1 MHPES
6 FGKFRGKVVNM
17 KRFIM
22 TTLVVLSAI
31 SAIFASTYIIDRY
44 DFNFE
49 GKTDVNEV
57 YKFLGLSDG
66 ASFSSYEEL
75 QSHVIAKTQK
85 LVNERIFT
93 SVDYDIVE
101 GDVVVTTPGD
111 ETANE
116 YHYVAVYYVNDRS
129 PFFIFPTPKYDSNYG
144 AKIGLR
150 IDSKNFGGKLAKF
163 EINTDMKQNDHSFK
177 KAEYGL
183 DFNILGY
190 PIASSKLDTT
200 LSFKYDGRTGGLNG
214 TTLGLSSKLSG
225 IKVANFKMDASA
237 SISFKGLENYT
248 GSELS
253 LSTYFY
259 DIKLG
264 DTVGFSLSSG
274 IKFTPT
280 KNDLSSIGCNE
291 FTYTASLSNLFS
303 SIGGVSLSH
312 KLTYAPRS
320 KKTTTN
326 NSLSYYGLSLRGK
339 TISTS
344 LGLDTAKVADNPQMT
359 ITASGTASMS
369 FGLPLGMT
377 LSPSLRLYKTY
388 TTDGTWDMS
397 AWPVNKRITA
407 SATLSRS
414 TLNVVLDGNSDFRKG
429 MSLSV
434 VASRDMSLMNLLK
447 DPAQYVQMQFT
458 WFPYANSW
466 FNPSIRINGSIAS
479 SASRAPVPSASTTYI
494 ADYMRGI
501 KDDNTYSAQ
510 SWNTKVVA
518 NVNLTSKCINLGSWA
533 RTYAIAFTDIAML
546 HNKNAEV
553 KMLYTV
559 GIEGI
564 GIINDH
570 PNYPVRASLGFNTE
584 SIKKYAE
591 TKNFKDLEYELF
603 FGLYYFY

>member
-1 MHPES
+1 
-6 FGKFRGKVVNM
+6 
-17 KRFIM
+17 M
-22 TTLVVLSAI
+22 TALVVLSSI
-31 SAIFASTYIIDRY
+31 SAVFATTYIIDRY

-49 GKTDVNEV
+49 GKTDVGEV
-57 YKFLGLSDG
+57 YKFLGLSNG
-66 ASFSSYEEL
+66 TSFASYEEL
-75 QSHVIAKTQK
+75 QAHVIDKTQK

-101 GDVVVTTPGD
+101 GDVV
-111 ETANE
+111 ETATDE
-116 YHYVAVYYVNDRS
+116 GPVYDYHYTAVYNVNDRS

-163 EINTDMKQNDHSFK
+163 QINTDMKQNDHSFE

-225 IKVANFKMDASA
+225 IKVASFKMDASA
-237 SISFKGLENYT
+237 SISFEGIENYT
-248 GSELS
+248 GSELA

-274 IKFTPT
+274 LKFTPT
-280 KNDLSSIGCNE
+280 KNELSSMGCNE
-291 FTYTASLSNLFS
+291 FTYTASISNLLS

-320 KKTTTN
+320 KTTTTN

-339 TISTS
+339 QISTS
-344 LGLDTAKVADNPQMT
+344 LGLDTTKVADNPSMT
-359 ITASGTASMS
+359 ITASGTASTS
-369 FGLPLGMT
+369 FGLPLGLT
-377 LSPSLRLYKTY
+377 LSPSVRLYKTY
-388 TTDGTWDMS
+388 TTDGTWDMLG
-397 AWPVNKRITA
+397 WDVNKRITA
-407 SATLSRS
+407 SATLLRS

-429 MSLSV
+429 MYLSMT
-434 VASRDMSLMNLLK
+434 ASRDMGLMNL
-447 DPAQYVQMQFT
+447 QMQFT

-466 FNPSIRINGSIAS
+466 FNPSVRITGSVAS
-479 SASRAPVPSASTTYI
+479 DSTKYLLRSLGDKPYM

-501 KDDNTYSAQ
+501 RDDSQYNTA
-510 SWNTKVVA
+510 WNTKVVA
-518 NVNLTSKCINLGSWA
+518 NVNLTTKCINLGSWA

-546 HNKNAEV
+546 HNKDAEL
-553 KMLYTV
+553 KMLYTI
-559 GIEGI
+559 GFEGI

-584 SIKKYAE
+584 SIKKYVE

>member
-1 MHPES
+1 
-6 FGKFRGKVVNM
+6 M

-22 TTLVVLSAI
+22 AALVVLSAI
-31 SAIFASTYIIDRY
+31 STVFATTYIIDQY

-49 GKTDVNEV
+49 GKTDVSEV
-57 YKFLGLSDG
+57 YGFLGLTNG
-66 ASFSSYEEL
+66 TSFASYEEL
-75 QSHVIAKTQK
+75 QAHVVDKTQK

-101 GDVVVTTPGD
+101 GDVV
-111 ETANE
+111 ETSTDAGSDYA
-116 YHYVAVYYVNDRS
+116 YHYTVVYKVNDRS

-144 AKIGLR
+144 AKVGLR

-163 EINTDMKQNDHSFK
+163 QINADMKQNDHSFE
-177 KAEYGL
+177 KAEYSL

-190 PIASSKLDTT
+190 PINNSKLDTT
-200 LSFKYDGRTGGLNG
+200 LSFKYDGKTGGLNG

-225 IKVANFKMDASA
+225 IKIANFKMDASA
-237 SISFKGLENYT
+237 SISFKGIENYT
-248 GSELS
+248 GSELA

-280 KNDLSSIGCNE
+280 KNELSSMGCNE
-291 FTYTASLSNLFS
+291 FTYTASLSNLLS

-312 KLTYAPRS
+312 KLTYAPRA
-320 KKTTTN
+320 KTTTTN
-326 NSLSYYGLSLRGK
+326 NGLTYYGLSLRGK
-339 TISTS
+339 QITTTF
-344 LGLDTAKVADNPQMT
+344 GLDTTKVADNPNMT

-369 FGLPLGMT
+369 LGLPLGLT

-388 TTDGTWDMS
+388 TTDGTWDMLK
-397 AWPVNKRITA
+397 WGIDKRMAA

-414 TLNVVLDGNSDFRKG
+414 TLNYVIDGNSDFRKG
-429 MSLSV
+429 MSLSIA
-434 VASRDMSLMNLLK
+434 ASRDMSLMNLLK
-447 DPAQYVQMQFT
+447 DPSQYVQMQFT

-466 FNPSIRINGSIAS
+466 LNPSIRINGSVAS
-479 SASRAPVPSASTTYI
+479 SASRAPVPSASSTYI

-501 KDDNTYSAQ
+501 RDDNTYSAQ

-518 NVNLTSKCINLGSWA
+518 NLDLTVKCINLGSWA

-546 HNKNAEV
+546 HNKDAEV
-553 KMLYTV
+553 KMLYTI
-559 GIEGI
+559 GFEGI
-564 GIINDH
+564 GIINNH